1 MNSYV
6 ICEKGILTS
15 QEAFEEVASH
25 SKEEILLEAPTIKDM
40 GDRFLSNL
48 SKIKSRV
55 IIEEFDLEDLSYV
68 LLLSSL
74 IRKGVEIKTLPSVDS
89 FNLIGDT
96 SHALIISNSIDE
108 DDFEYGAVYDDEESV
123 ENIKKLFE
131 SSWELANDLNINA
144 IVDND

>member
-1 MNSYV
+1 M
-6 ICEKGILTS
+6 
-15 QEAFEEVASH
+15 
-25 SKEEILLEAPTIKDM
+25 KD
-40 GDRFLSNL
+40 
-48 SKIKSRV
+48 
-55 IIEEFDLEDLSYV
+55 
-68 LLLSSL
+68 
-74 IRKGVEIKTLPSVDS
+74 

-144 IVDND
+144 IVDNN